1 MVFRFNAQRAFLT
14 YAQCPLT
21 PDQALAYLITNLQD
35 VVIQQH
41 AIGQETHQDGNFHL
55 HAYLQFDR
63 KFSTRNERAFDIIDE
78 GTTYHPNI
86 QSPRSVKAVIEYVTK
101 DGNFIASP
109 GITLPKKGWATIIDE
124 ATNKNDFLEKVKG
137 SYPRDY
143 VLSLERIEYAA
154 GKLFPDEVAEYI
166 PRFTP
171 ESFIIEE
178 QMQQWLDQRMQQG
191 KLRNPNQTLNS
202 LIAHYRAL
210 RIPSL
215 PRGPL

>member
-21 PDQALAYLITNLQD
+21 ADQLYAHLIANLAD
-35 VVIQQH
+35 VVITEY
-41 AIGQETHQDGNFHL
+41 AIGQETHQDGNLHL
-55 HAYLQFDR
+55 HAYIQFDR
-63 KFSTRNERAFDIIDE
+63 KYSTRNERAFDIIDE
-78 GTTYHPNI
+78 GITYHPNI
-86 QSPRSVKAVIEYVTK
+86 QSPRSAKAVIEYVTK

-124 ATNKNDFLEKVKG
+124 ATSKADFIDKVKA
-137 SYPRDY
+137 SYPRDF

-154 GKLFPDEVAEYI
+154 AKLFPDEVAEYI

-178 QMQQWLDQRMQQG
+178 RMQQWLDQRLQQG
-191 KLRNPNQTLNS
+191 KLRNPNQNLN
-202 LIAHYRAL
+202 
-210 RIPSL
+210 P
-215 PRGPL
+215 